1 MFKKILLPTDGSD
14 LSKKAVKR
22 GIEFAKSIG
31 ASVVG
36 FFSPEDYR
44 ALMYSEYIPPSLLTQ
59 DEFEANAKRA
69 AEKNLAFIEKQAAA
83 AGVAYEGY
91 YLSSVAPWEAIVD
104 AAKKKKCDLI
114 FMASHGRTGLAGL
127 VLGSQTTKV
136 LTHSKVP
143 VMVYR

>member
-22 GIEFAKSIG
+22 GIAFAASIG

-36 FFSPEDYR
+36 FFAPEDYR
-44 ALMYSEYIPPSLLTQ
+44 AMMYSEYIPPSVLSQ
-59 DEFEANAKRA
+59 EEFEENARKA
-69 AEKNLAFIEKQAAA
+69 AAKHLAWIEKQAAA
-83 AGVAYEGY
+83 AGVKFEPYFLA
-91 YLSSVAPWEAIVD
+91 SIAPWEAIVE
-104 AAKKKKCDLI
+104 AARKKKCDLI

-136 LTHSKVP
+136 LTHSKIP
-143 VMVYR
+143 VLVVR

>member
-31 ASVVG
+31 AGVVG

-69 AEKNLAFIEKQAAA
+69 AEKNLAYIEKQAAA

-143 VMVYR
+143 VMVSR

>member
-14 LSKKAVKR
+14 LSKKAIQK
-22 GIEFAKSIG
+22 GIEFAKSIN

-44 ALMYSEYIPPSLLTQ
+44 ALMYSEYIPPSLLSQ
-59 DEFEANAKRA
+59 EEFEANARKA
-69 AEKNLAFIEKQAAA
+69 AERNLALVEKQAAA
-83 AGVAYEGY
+83 AGVPYEGY
-91 YLSSVAPWEAIVD
+91 FLSSIAPWEAIVE
-104 AAKKKKCDLI
+104 AARKKKCDLI

-136 LTHSKVP
+136 LTHSKIP
-143 VMVYR
+143 VIVYR

>member
-1 MFKKILLPTDGSD
+1 MFKRILLPTDGSD
-14 LSKKAVKR
+14 LSKKAVKK
-22 GIEFAKSIG
+22 GIEFAKSIN
-31 ASVVG
+31 AKVVG

-44 ALMYSEYIPPSLLTQ
+44 ALMYSEYIPPSLMSQ
-59 DEFEANAKRA
+59 EEFEANAKKA
-69 AEKNLAFIEKQAAA
+69 AEKQLAFIEKTASA
-83 AGVAYEGY
+83 AGVPYEGF

-104 AAKKKKCDLI
+104 AAKKKKCDAI

-143 VMVYR
+143 VLVYR

>member
-44 ALMYSEYIPPSLLTQ
+44 ALMYSEYISPSLLTQ